1 MTEFEE
7 RLSLLKQVRESW
19 ANGVKVIVQ
28 AVTSEQKSECLISC
42 PSHSFMCREERVL
55 IDIHENLIKLE
66 FPPFL

>member
-42 PSHSFMCREERVL
+42 PSHSFMCREE
-55 IDIHENLIKLE
+55 DAY
-66 FPPFL
+66 